1 MQLKLK
7 DVAKIKEATINMDGI
22 TVIAGENNT
31 GKSTIGKV
39 LFSIFNSMYN
49 MEDKIM
55 SEKKKRIE
63 QIIEDMFPR
72 SFVRQKSNT
81 GTYNGT
87 YHHFLYT
94 PLNQIMDM
102 NVYNDLEKLKE
113 ILLEATQN
121 TSLKVLLDNPEE
133 WVQECLEK
141 ISLIVNI
148 STEKIVTEITTRWFD
163 KVFEEQFSPLNQ
175 SDIVSEIYLKIK
187 DKSLNYNFKNDT
199 CTNLNTELNILHQA
213 FYIDNPFIIDSL
225 FNEFSPFNTNI
236 TDFHLLDYLSKEKG
250 IYDDIFDA
258 VIAKEKLMEIN
269 SILSEIIEGEILKT
283 NGNKYYLISQKYDKP
298 LNIKNLSTGLKS
310 FVLIKRLLETGS
322 LKEKDVLILDEP
334 EVHLHP
340 EWQLAYAEL
349 IVLLQKKFDLTII
362 ITTHS
367 PYFLDAIDVFSAK
380 HKLSDRV
387 NYYLAENSENV
398 SYLHNVTNNI
408 DIIYKKLS
416 DPLQKLENIRNGLL

>member
-113 ILLEATQN
+113 ILFRKAN
-121 TSLKVLLDNPEE
+121 
-133 WVQECLEK
+133 
-141 ISLIVNI
+141 
-148 STEKIVTEITTRWFD
+148 
-163 KVFEEQFSPLNQ
+163 
-175 SDIVSEIYLKIK
+175 
-187 DKSLNYNFKNDT
+187 
-199 CTNLNTELNILHQA
+199 
-213 FYIDNPFIIDSL
+213 
-225 FNEFSPFNTNI
+225 
-236 TDFHLLDYLSKEKG
+236 
-250 IYDDIFDA
+250 
-258 VIAKEKLMEIN
+258 
-269 SILSEIIEGEILKT
+269 
-283 NGNKYYLISQKYDKP
+283 
-298 LNIKNLSTGLKS
+298 
-310 FVLIKRLLETGS
+310 
-322 LKEKDVLILDEP
+322 
-334 EVHLHP
+334 
-340 EWQLAYAEL
+340 
-349 IVLLQKKFDLTII
+349 
-362 ITTHS
+362 
-367 PYFLDAIDVFSAK
+367 
-380 HKLSDRV
+380 
-387 NYYLAENSENV
+387 
-398 SYLHNVTNNI
+398 
-408 DIIYKKLS
+408 
-416 DPLQKLENIRNGLL
+416 